1 MTPPRF
7 ADVNVPVPEAFKWE
21 QLKALAHANPI
32 FTPVE
37 IKGYYLI
44 GLIDDICQ
52 SVQCLVKA
60 DKAWPEKYIPAFGV
74 FASAVDLFGRCLT
87 GNQTLCVNENLRVGF
102 WYLFHPSKTPPPK
115 ALSPDKAS
123 AVLVTTSISYTV
135 DDLVALRH
143 YSSHGQAAS
152 KDLPSI
158 DNQLLAQF
166 TRPLGDSMETYWSG
180 GLRNDTQYC
189 RRLGNAL
196 LDPYANRAEPLRKTF
211 RYFQAGCAAGDLF
224 YELDWQV

>member
-1 MTPPRF
+1 MTRPRL
-7 ADVNVPVPEAFKWE
+7 ADVKVPVLDALKWE
-21 QLKALAHANPI
+21 QLRTLAQADHTFA
-32 FTPVE
+32 PVE
-37 IKGYYLI
+37 VKAGYVI

-60 DKAWPEKYIPAFGV
+60 EKAWPEKYLPAFGV

-87 GNQTLCVNENLRVGF
+87 GNRTLCVNENLRVGF
-102 WYLFHPSKTPPPK
+102 WYLFHPSNIPPPK
-115 ALSPDKAS
+115 ALSSDKAA
-123 AVLVTTSISYTV
+123 AVLVTTSISYAV

-166 TRPLGDSMETYWSG
+166 PRPLGDAIETYWSA
-180 GLRNDTQYC
+180 LLNDAEYC
-189 RRLGNAL
+189 RRLGDAL
-196 LDPYANRAEPLRKTF
+196 IDPYANRAEPLKKTLAC
-211 RYFQAGCAAGDLF
+211 FQAGCAAGDLF
-224 YELDWQV
+224 YGLDWQV